1 MIQPRLI
8 SGRGG
13 KTGLPKKDSISRKRQ
28 LKPARGKIQFTNPSC
43 PAIMLYFPEL
53 LEYAEFIALIP
64 PILIFWW
71 LISTSTPWRRRK
83 HLWRKLKQLLF
94 REDQP

>member
-1 MIQPRLI
+1 
-8 SGRGG
+8 
-13 KTGLPKKDSISRKRQ
+13 
-28 LKPARGKIQFTNPSC
+28 
-43 PAIMLYFPEL
+43 MLYFPEL

-94 REDQP
+94 PEDQP

>member
-1 MIQPRLI
+1 
-8 SGRGG
+8 
-13 KTGLPKKDSISRKRQ
+13 
-28 LKPARGKIQFTNPSC
+28 
-43 PAIMLYFPEL
+43 MLYFPEL